1 MFDLPTPHPM
11 FDSFCWWF
19 GIFNSIPK
27 ECQISQLATNC
38 QLVNMQ
44 FYNFQIHINY
54 LDHEWL
60 CATAYLGYSKR
71 NQNTQI
77 ILDKSIPV

>member
-1 MFDLPTPHPM
+1 MYLKFIKLHVD
-11 FDSFCWWF
+11 
-19 GIFNSIPK
+19 K
-27 ECQISQLATNC
+27 LAIGGELRNLTFFRDTVKNAK
-38 QLVNMQ
+38 
-44 FYNFQIHINY
+44 
-54 LDHEWL
+54 WL